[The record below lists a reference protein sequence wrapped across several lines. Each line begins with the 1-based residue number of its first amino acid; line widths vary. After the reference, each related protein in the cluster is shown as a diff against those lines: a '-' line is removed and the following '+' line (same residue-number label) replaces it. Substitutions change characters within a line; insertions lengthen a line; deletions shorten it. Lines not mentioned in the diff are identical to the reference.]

1 MIIRNDKTVLTCAIT
16 GAVTSKEN
24 TPYLPV
30 TPEEIATS
38 ALEAAEAGA
47 AIVHIHV
54 RDPKTSMPSMEIAL
68 YEETVNII
76 KKSNS
81 KVLINLTTGPG
92 ATYIPELSRLGIP
105 AKGTFLLTAK
115 QRVAHI
121 QKIKPDLCSLD
132 FNTMNQS
139 GTSIRLNHKT
149 IVKEMLSLIQES
161 GTKPE
166 LEIFGSGDFMLAR
179 EYVKEGLVKGE
190 PLWQF
195 ATGVKYG
202 WEARVETIQYANSL
216 LSENSLWSAFGI
228 GKEQMPMV
236 ACSWLHGG
244 HVRVGLEDN
253 VYLEKGVLA
262 KTNAELV
269 TKAVR
274 IIKDLGGAVASYQ
287 EAREIYQ
294 L

>member
-1 MIIRNDKTVLTCAIT
+1 MIERKPKTVLTCAIT
-16 GAVTSKEN
+16 GAVTSKDN

-47 AIVHIHV
+47 SIVHIHV
-54 RDPKTSMPSMEIAL
+54 RDPKTAAPSMDISL
-68 YEETVNII
+68 YEETINII
-76 KKSNS
+76 KKSND

-92 ATYIPELSRLGIP
+92 ATYVPELSRLGLP
-105 AKGTFLLTAK
+105 ARGTSLLTAK

-121 QKIKPDLCSLD
+121 VKLKPDLCSLD

-139 GTSIRLNHKT
+139 GVSIRLNHKSV
-149 IVKEMLSLIQES
+149 VKEMLELIQGC

-179 EYVKEGLVKGE
+179 EFVDAGLVKGE

-202 WEARVETIQYANSL
+202 WEARVETIHYANSL
-216 LSENSLWSAFGI
+216 MKQDSLWSAFGI

-269 TKAVR
+269 AKAVR
-274 IIKDLGGAVASYQ
+274 IIRDLGGSIANYD
-287 EAREIYQ
+287 EAREIYK